1 MERTLC
7 IIKPDAVKNGFVE
20 EINNLII
27 ENGLQI
33 LKSKRTKISAEIA
46 EEFYSEHS
54 EKPFFTELVEFMT
67 SDYSVV
73 QVLQGYNAVINYR
86 NLMGAT
92 NPNEADE
99 GTLRA
104 KFAESLSKN
113 AVHGSDSLDSAQREI
128 DIMLKIFD

>member
-33 LKSKRTKISAEIA
+33 LKSKKTKISAEIA

-113 AVHGSDSLDSAQREI
+113 AVHGSDSPGSATREI
-128 DIMLKIFD
+128 DIMSKIFD

>member
-33 LKSKRTKISAEIA
+33 LKSKKTKISAEIA

-67 SDYSVV
+67 SGYSVV
-73 QVLQGYNAVINYR
+73 QILQGNNAVINYR

>member
-33 LKSKRTKISAEIA
+33 LKSKKTKISAEIA

-67 SDYSVV
+67 SGQKS
-73 QVLQGYNAVINYR
+73 
-86 NLMGAT
+86 
-92 NPNEADE
+92 
-99 GTLRA
+99 
-104 KFAESLSKN
+104 
-113 AVHGSDSLDSAQREI
+113 
-128 DIMLKIFD
+128 

>member
-33 LKSKRTKISAEIA
+33 LKSKKTKISAEIA